1 MENGS
6 SGVDRTKSA
15 PQAPSTTRDETQ
27 GVTRA
32 ATPSGEPLPDARD
45 FFRSTTKDA
54 VASYAKDQAQ
64 RRQSTS
70 IVAAWARAARL
81 GTVLWALLSVAIA
94 GTYVWARNYRPQID
108 RLLIVALASMALI
121 IGVNLLRG
129 AARDVAIGRIAGTT
143 LRTTLAARVSIIFFA
158 ITVVLGLVMVRW
170 IGTGG
175 VVLGLLGVA
184 LAVGYALLP
193 GVLGALPGDELI
205 PALALGPGLFF
216 FALVTQKIPVV
227 STVIIKAHPQSIT
240 TYPNFNTTSAWLI
253 ALGLGAIFL
262 APIIASRLRV
272 DLPPMGR
279 STTSYLGVRV
289 MRMVLVGSIVAAYV
303 LVLASGLSRHESH
316 ASIAVLLSLPVAI
329 LPVTGMLVARNASAR
344 YIVLSQTQ
352 MLAIQFC
359 LWLFVGLLLGGFGVH
374 YLTDF
379 HLRSH

>member
-81 GTVLWALLSVAIA
+81 STVLWALLSVAIA

-158 ITVVLGLVMVRW
+158 LTVVLGLVTVRW

-184 LAVGYALLP
+184 
-193 GVLGALPGDELI
+193 LGALPGDELI

-289 MRMVLVGSIVAAYV
+289 MRMVLVGSIIAAYV